1 MTTLF
6 ARIGAPLA
14 ACLVFTTLFSA
25 PAQADKIANKM
36 AVFAFLDKVTAR
48 ISKKAVP
55 LNATVLFG
63 SLKVTARACF
73 TRPLTEEPK
82 TTGFVEVQD
91 QKLDGSIVTIFSGW
105 MLAQSPGLHAVEH
118 PVYDVWLTDCD
129 KPGNA
134 PVAAAAAPAQPPAA
148 KPVKQAK
155 AAGAAPATAADVFQ
169 GAADPALDPAADPNL
184 LDPAAAEAQ
193 PGDATT
199 VPDVLPLKKHRVK
212 RQ

>member
-1 MTTLF
+1 MTPHRHRRL
-6 ARIGAPLA
+6 LA
-14 ACLVFTTLFSA
+14 LLCLAISLASA
-25 PAQADKIANKM
+25 ASPALADKIANKM

-55 LNATVLFG
+55 LNQTVLFG
-63 SLKVTARACF
+63 SLKVTARSCF

-82 TTGFVEVQD
+82 TTSFVEVED
-91 QKLDGSIVTIFSGW
+91 QKLDGSTVTIFSGW

-134 PVAAAAAPAQPPAA
+134 PAAAAVQAPAA
-148 KPVKQAK
+148 KPAKPAK
-155 AAGAAPATAADVFQ
+155 AAAASAPATAADVFQ
-169 GAADPALDPAADPNL
+169 NAADPALDPVTDPNQ

>member
-1 MTTLF
+1 MTTTT
-6 ARIGAPLA
+6 ARFGTLLAVGLALSSVLA
-14 ACLVFTTLFSA
+14 APSA
-25 PAQADKIANKM
+25 RADKIANKV

-55 LNATVLFG
+55 LNQTVLFG

-82 TTGFVEVQD
+82 TTSFVEVED
-91 QKLDGSIVTIFSGW
+91 VKLDGTTEKIFSGW

-129 KPGNA
+129 KSGTAAIATAQPA
-134 PVAAAAAPAQPPAA
+134 TKPVKAVAAATADAPVDPAA
-148 KPVKQAK
+148 D
-155 AAGAAPATAADVFQ
+155 AAALDPLAADAQ
-169 GAADPALDPAADPNL
+169 ALDPAAI
-184 LDPAAAEAQ
+184 EAQ
-193 PGDATT
+193 PGDATQ
-199 VPDVLPLKKHRVK
+199 VPDVLPLKKHRPK

>member
-1 MTTLF
+1 MT
-6 ARIGAPLA
+6 APLTKALCCVIASVMLSVA
-14 ACLVFTTLFSA
+14 AT

-63 SLKVTARACF
+63 SLKVTARACY

-82 TTGFVEVQD
+82 TTSFVEVQD
-91 QKLDGSIVTIFSGW
+91 QKLDGSVVTIFSGW

-129 KPGNA
+129 KPGNM
-134 PVAAAAAPAQPPAA
+134 PVAASAPAS

-155 AAGAAPATAADVFQ
+155 AAAAAAADPATAADVFQ
-169 GAADPALDPAADPNL
+169 DALDPAGDPAADPSA

-199 VPDVLPLKKHRVK
+199 VPDVLPLKKRRVK

>member
-1 MTTLF
+1 MTTTTARF
-6 ARIGAPLA
+6 ATLLAVGLALSSVLA
-14 ACLVFTTLFSA
+14 APSA
-25 PAQADKIANKM
+25 RADKIANKV

-55 LNATVLFG
+55 LNQTVLFG

-91 QKLDGSIVTIFSGW
+91 QKLDGSTVTIFSGW

-134 PVAAAAAPAQPPAA
+134 PVAAATPAA

-155 AAGAAPATAADVFQ
+155 AAASADPATAADVFQ
-169 GAADPALDPAADPNL
+169 QAADPALDPAADPNA
-184 LDPAAAEAQ
+184 LDPAAVEAQ

>member
-1 MTTLF
+1 MRAF
-6 ARIGAPLA
+6 SPRGKIGLLLGLLLA
-14 ACLVFTTLFSA
+14 ASA
-25 PAQADKIANKM
+25 QVPAAHADKIANKM

-55 LNATVLFG
+55 INQTVQFG
-63 SLKVTARACF
+63 TLRVTARACF

-82 TTGFVEVQD
+82 TTSFVEVQD
-91 QKLDGSIVTIFSGW
+91 QKLDGHFEQLFSGW

-129 KPGNA
+129 SPGK
-134 PVAAAAAPAQPPAA
+134 VAAVAAPAQPAAA
-148 KPVKQAK
+148 KPAK
-155 AAGAAPATAADVFQ
+155 KAKPAAAAEPDATAADVFQ
-169 GAADPALDPAADPNL
+169 GADPAADPAADPS

-199 VPDVLPLKKHRVK
+199 VPDQLPLKKRRVK

>member
-1 MTTLF
+1 MT
-6 ARIGAPLA
+6 APMTKVLGGLIAAAMVGGLLA
-14 ACLVFTTLFSA
+14 T

-63 SLKVTARACF
+63 SLKVTARACY

-82 TTGFVEVQD
+82 TTSFVEVQD
-91 QKLDGSIVTIFSGW
+91 QKLDGSVVTIFSGW

-129 KPGNA
+129 KPGNT
-134 PVAAAAAPAQPPAA
+134 PVAAAAPAA

-155 AAGAAPATAADVFQ
+155 AAAAADPATAADVFQ
-169 GAADPALDPAADPNL
+169 DALDPAGDPAADPSA

-199 VPDVLPLKKHRVK
+199 VPDVLPLKKRRVK